1 MCPLQALSLLSPIRY
16 ACFLYSIQ
24 NESLISG
31 TLFSAVTLQ
40 PITDLRAKLLNQTT
54 MLWNAK
60 AMTGADMRKH
70 SPVSSKRTLFGGVFS
85 SDQQV
90 SEINYFWYFV
100 SVTLTCGFQ
109 WGVLP
114 RGCHWTSC
122 RDQMCDPGF
131 VYLNIGSFLI
141 TAFLFWSSYFKTYPI
156 LAYLLRTL

>member
-70 SPVSSKRTLFGGVFS
+70 SPVSSKRTLFGGGFQLWSAGEWDQLFLIFCFS
-85 SDQQV
+85 NS
-90 SEINYFWYFV
+90 YLWV
-100 SVTLTCGFQ
+100 SVRGFAP
-109 WGVLP
+109 GLP
-114 RGCHWTSC
+114 
-122 RDQMCDPGF
+122 
-131 VYLNIGSFLI
+131 LNKLSRSNVWPWLCILEYR
-141 TAFLFWSSYFKTYPI
+141 FLFNYSFSFFDHLISKP
-156 LAYLLRTL
+156 TLS